1 VNLRQA
7 FRERAAALL
16 GISAYTPPGNQNEP
30 SLDDESVKRIREAQG
45 GNLQPVPT
53 TRLRWYLA
61 DLERAQA
68 QADMG
73 NLTLAAQLYRA
84 MRRDGTLAGLLGTR
98 TSGLVRLPKRFYG
111 RPEIAQVLRARNGT
125 RSVFDDMFPP
135 SELAL
140 LAADGIVL
148 GVGVAELVPVPGRDF
163 PVMIRLDPQY
173 LQYRW
178 SESRWYYLSI
188 AGAIPIT
195 PGDGRWILHVPGGR
209 MAPWNSGLWPALGR
223 SFINKEHAM
232 LHRSNFSAKLAN
244 PARAAVSPIGASE
257 VERKGMLQ
265 RLIAWGVNTVFELP
279 VGWDVKIIESNGRGY
294 EVFDS
299 EILSSDTE
307 FMICLNGQVV
317 TTTGGTGFSN
327 QDIHKS
333 VRSDLIKD
341 TGEGLAY
348 TLNTQGLP
356 PFIVN
361 RWGIEALNDS
371 TIVEW
376 DTSTPKDL
384 ATQAASLTAA
394 AGAITA
400 LDTAL
405 APHDRRLD
413 VDELTVRF
421 DVPVLG
427 DEDGDGVPDEVR
439 ASATQGAP
447 LREAA

>member
-1 VNLRQA
+1 MNLREA

-16 GISAYTPPGNQNEP
+16 GISAYTRPGNQNEP

-111 RPEIAQVLRARNGT
+111 RAEIAQVLRARNGT

-195 PGDGRWILHVPGGR
+195 PGDGRWILHLPGGR

-244 PARAAVSPIGASE
+244 PARAAVSPVGATE

-333 VRSDLIKD
+333 VRSDLIED

-356 PFIVN
+356 PFIVS

-400 LDTAL
+400 LDKAL

-413 VDELTVRF
+413 VDEITVRF

-427 DEDGDGVPDEVR
+427 DEDGDGIPDEVR

>member
-1 VNLRQA
+1 MSALGDRI
-7 FRERAAALL
+7 AALL
-16 GISAYTPPGNQNEP
+16 GVSAYTPARGYGPDLN
-30 SLDDESVKRIREAQG
+30 DASVEKIREALG
-45 GNLQPVPT
+45 GNLQAIPT

-68 QADMG
+68 QADAG
-73 NLTLAAQLYRA
+73 NLALAAQLYQA

-111 RPEIAQVLRARNGT
+111 DPQIAAALRARNGT

-163 PVMIRLDPQY
+163 PVMVRLNPEF

-178 SESRWYYLSI
+178 GEGRWYFLSV
-188 AGAIPIT
+188 AGALPIT

-209 MAPWNSGLWPALGR
+209 MSPWQSGLWPALGR

-244 PARAAVSPIGASE
+244 PARAAVAPIGASDQD
-257 VERKGMLQ
+257 RKGFLQ
-265 RLIAWGVNTVFELP
+265 RLISWGVNSVFELP
-279 VGWDVKIIESNGRGY
+279 VGWDVKIIESNGRGF
-294 EVFDS
+294 EVFQA
-299 EILSSDTE
+299 EIKTSDE
-307 FMICLNGQVV
+307 EYMISLAGQLV
-317 TTTGGTGFSN
+317 TTTGGAGFSN
-327 QDIHKS
+327 SDIHKS
-333 VRSDLIKD
+333 IRVDLIED
-341 TGEGLAY
+341 TGECLAY
-348 TLNTQGLP
+348 TLNTQGIP
-356 PFIVN
+356 SFVVE
-361 RWGIEALNDS
+361 RWGIEALS
-371 TIVEW
+371 SGTSVEW

-384 ATQAASLTAA
+384 ATQATSLSAV
-394 AGAITA
+394 AGAIKS
-400 LDTAL
+400 LDEAL
-405 APHDRRLD
+405 APHERRLD

-427 DEDGDGVPDEVR
+427 DEDGDGVPDEAR
-439 ASATQGAP
+439 ALATQGQLA
-447 LREAA
+447 EAA